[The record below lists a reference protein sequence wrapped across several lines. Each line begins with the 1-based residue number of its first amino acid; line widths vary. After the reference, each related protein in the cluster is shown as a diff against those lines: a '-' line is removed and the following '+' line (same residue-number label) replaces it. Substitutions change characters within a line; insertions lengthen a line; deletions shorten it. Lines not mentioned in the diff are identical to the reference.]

1 MTETHQVENGI
12 GTPQGIG
19 ESHSDLVSI
28 LLPLTAGLKQSITE
42 WEGVLKADGRAH
54 TRELSEF
61 SAEMSEVIKDMKGS
75 VTALVREAVEH
86 ETSRD
91 AEWRLMLKKTEQNLE
106 RKLARLER
114 IALILGAAFLS
125 LAALV
130 LYRWYF

>member
-1 MTETHQVENGI
+1 M
-12 GTPQGIG
+12 
-19 ESHSDLVSI
+19 
-28 LLPLTAGLKQSITE
+28 KQSITE